1 MSKSKD
7 KVINEMRKIA
17 IRKPKHTDLISLLS
31 LAASLYHLQTHENP
45 NLCHDFIQIICRSAN
60 FNLSYEQLAGV
71 CHYNEKSLR
80 LHCRHYA
87 KIFLRE
93 CGRIRQLSLP
103 LLVARLIEYKSS
115 ALLNT
120 NIPALRVLEHSRITA
135 MIGTYPCSNEEKQ
148 VALILCN
155 HFYGNA
161 SQAAI

>member
-1 MSKSKD
+1 
-7 KVINEMRKIA
+7 MRKIA
-17 IRKPKHTDLISLLS
+17 IRKPKHIDLVSLLALASS
-31 LAASLYHLQTHENP
+31 LRSLQTLDNHD
-45 NLCHDFIQIICRSAN
+45 LYHDFIQIVCRSAN

-80 LHCRHYA
+80 LHCRHYV

-103 LLVARLIEYKSS
+103 LLVARLIECKSN

-120 NIPALRVLEHSRITA
+120 NIPALRALEHSHITA
-135 MIGTYPCSNEEKQ
+135 MIVAYPCSNEEKQ
-148 VALILCN
+148 VALILCD